1 MSRASTSVRRAC
13 RAATGVLAA
22 GLTLAACGTTAGTAY
37 VVGFPSRSISVPL
50 RVVACTTSNS
60 CVAVGT
66 SGSDV
71 GPSSVGEFRRPNGQ
85 WTPLYVPAAPSS
97 LVTTS
102 ACWDSACLI
111 GGTQPTGDLLWA
123 YDATTR
129 TVTTLATPHAG
140 QGVSAL
146 SCFASESCA
155 VIDSL
160 GVAEGA
166 RISFTI
172 DGGASWTTPLSMS
185 WSIGDPVT
193 AVSCADALNCLVA
206 ATAAGGRALV
216 EVTLDG
222 GVTWTVR
229 PTSPT
234 WNSLSSLS
242 CTGLRCVGLA
252 STSSGAVVERTQT
265 FARTWSSVALNQ
277 RANALACTSYTKC
290 VVVGQTKSN
299 NPWFATL
306 RHRALHVEPLK
317 YVPTPLTSAAC
328 GAKVCVAIGVSTVLA
343 LRP

>member
-37 VVGFPSRSISVPL
+37 VVGFPSRGISVPL

-71 GPSSVGEFRRPNGQ
+71 GPSSVGEFRRPDGQ

-123 YDATTR
+123 YDAAKR

-146 SCFASESCA
+146 SCFASQSCA

-160 GVAEGA
+160 GVAEGS
-166 RISFTI
+166 RISFTT
-172 DGGASWTTPLSMS
+172 DGGASWTPPLPLS
-185 WSIGDPVT
+185 WSIGDPIT
-193 AVSCADALNCLVA
+193 AASCSDALNCLVA

-222 GVTWTVR
+222 GVTWAVR
-229 PTSPT
+229 STSPT
-234 WNSLSSLS
+234 WNSLSSLA
-242 CTGLRCVGLA
+242 CKGLHCVGLA
-252 STSSGAVVERTQT
+252 STSNGSVIERSQT
-265 FARTWSSVALNQ
+265 FGRLWSGVALDQ
-277 RANALACTSYTKC
+277 RANALACTSYTTC
-290 VVVGQTKSN
+290 VVAGQTTSSG
-299 NPWFATL
+299 PWLATL
-306 RHRALHVEPLK
+306 HHRALKIASLR
-317 YVPTPLTSAAC
+317 YVPTPLTGAAC
-328 GAKVCVAIGVSTVLA
+328 GAKVCAAIGVSTVLA